1 MTLLRAFI
9 PMALLSIAA
18 CAERAPVSDAIRARA
33 ADGAVIDV
41 AALTKFEWE
50 SLYVFSPYTPNGV
63 VCEKIGSQLDHC
75 TTKIPSP
82 GIDEGNYLLA
92 FTRKGRVVHYEL
104 YARGKADFCQ
114 VGCLLEIPR
123 GTAVFKVGR
132 VPTQSG
138 WSQQFYLSA
147 SAA

>member
-9 PMALLSIAA
+9 PIAMLTIAA
-18 CAERAPVSDAIRARA
+18 CAERAPVSDAIRVRA
-33 ADGAVIDV
+33 ADGAMIDI
-41 AALTKFEWE
+41 AAFTKFEWD

-63 VCEKIGSQLDHC
+63 VCDKIGSQLEDC
-75 TTKIPSP
+75 KTKIPSP

-92 FTRKGRVVHYEL
+92 FTKNGRVVHHEL

-114 VGCLLEIPR
+114 VGCLLEIQR
-123 GTAVFKVGR
+123 EKAVFKVGR
-132 VPTQSG
+132 VPTPTG